1 MNMTQKMFVATVRNS
16 GLNRRE
22 AYFDTNEDAMTWVT
36 KMIQDKELG
45 GIIGFVVDHRDVHIN
60 EFI

>member
-22 AYFDTNEDAMTWVT
+22 AYFDTNEGAMTWVT

>member
-22 AYFDTNEDAMTWVT
+22 AYFDTNEGAMTWVT
-36 KMIQDKELG
+36 KMIQDKALG
-45 GIIGFVVDHRDVHIN
+45 GITSFVVDNRDVHIS

>member
-1 MNMTQKMFVATVRNS
+1 MTQKMFVATVRNS

-22 AYFDTNEDAMTWVT
+22 ANFDTTEGAMTWVT

>member
-1 MNMTQKMFVATVRNS
+1 MTQKMFVATVRNS

>member
-22 AYFDTNEDAMTWVT
+22 AYFDTNEGAMTWVT
-36 KMIQDKELG
+36 KMVQDKELG
-45 GIIGFVVDHRDVHIN
+45 GITSFVVDHRDVHIN